1 MQKNPRGVIISL
13 LADMFSG
20 AILTRKILLLNGA
33 VPTSSSASLVPGHRA
48 DWPAHQV
55 PVNDSLWL
63 SL

>member
-33 VPTSSSASLVPGHRA
+33 VPTSSSASRVRDCRGHL
-48 DWPAHQV
+48 PALQV
-55 PVNDSLWL
+55 LLSDSL
-63 SL
+63 